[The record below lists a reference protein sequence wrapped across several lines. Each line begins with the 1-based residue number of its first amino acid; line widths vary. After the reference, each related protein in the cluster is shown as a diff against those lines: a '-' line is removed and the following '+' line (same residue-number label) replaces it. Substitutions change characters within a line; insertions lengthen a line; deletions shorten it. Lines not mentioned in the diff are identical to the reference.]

1 VRPLVPAAL
10 EVERHEGHAW
20 ITLIP
25 FLIAESRPAWLPRML
40 ASAFLET
47 NLRTYVRGPDG
58 EHGIYFFSL
67 ENSQH

>member
-1 VRPLVPAAL
+1 MRRLEIINEMISPLVQSHS
-10 EVERHEGHAW
+10 HEGHAW

-58 EHGIYFFSL
+58 EHGIYFF
-67 ENSQH
+67 

>member
-1 VRPLVPAAL
+1 
-10 EVERHEGHAW
+10 VERHEGHAW

-25 FLIAESRPAWLPRML
+25 FLIAESRPAWLPRVL

-58 EHGIYFFSL
+58 EHGIYFF
-67 ENSQH
+67 